1 MAATERDK
9 GDGEMER
16 GQSGRDTIISLRH
29 GVDKNRLGGNRMEKI
44 EPWRKMVLLLC
55 IETA

>member
-9 GDGEMER
+9 RDGEMER

-44 EPWRKMVLLLC
+44 EPFSS
-55 IETA
+55 